1 MGAVRSHLFR
11 ARAVGV
17 VPLFNPSFPTLLAVL
32 EDSHQTEF
40 FQIN

>member
-1 MGAVRSHLFR
+1 MGAVRSHLSG

-17 VPLFNPSFPTLLAVL
+17 VPFFNPSFPTVLAVL

-40 FQIN
+40 L